1 MISKRIYPAFAMIV
15 SVMLLLMS
23 NVTVFAISGSEIDMD
38 ETGSISI
45 TIKYENNPVAGGSLT
60 LYNVA
65 SISLDD
71 GNLSYVLTSDFL
83 DFETDFSDIS
93 SDTFAKDLKNYA
105 DANKLEGKTEEVDED
120 GKVLFEGL
128 NLGLYLMVQKD
139 AADGYYEMN
148 PFVVSVPD
156 ESMGK
161 VVYNVDASP
170 KTEIIRKPV
179 EPPETETTTV
189 VPTTTA
195 YNVNAPTGAPTPTV
209 PTATTALAVIPQTGL
224 LIWPVLLL
232 AMVGFLL
239 MAIGWR
245 LKMTAKVDM
254 RASNE
259 A

>member
-1 MISKRIYPAFAMIV
+1 MVLKKIYPAFAVMLAVMIV
-15 SVMLLLMS
+15 LVNHVS
-23 NVTVFAISGSEIDMD
+23 VFAISGSEIDMD

-120 GKVLFEGL
+120 GKVSFEGL

-195 YNVNAPTGAPTPTV
+195 YNVNAPAGAPTPTV
-209 PTATTALAVIPQTGL
+209 PTVIPQTGL

-232 AMVGFLL
+232 AMVGLLL

-245 LKMTAKVDM
+245 LKMTAKADM

>member
-1 MISKRIYPAFAMIV
+1 MVLKKIYPAFAVMLAVMIV
-15 SVMLLLMS
+15 LVNHVS
-23 NVTVFAISGSEIDMD
+23 VFAISGSEIDMD

-71 GNLSYVLTSDFL
+71 GNLSYVLTSDFSE
-83 DFETDFSDIS
+83 FETDFSDIS

-209 PTATTALAVIPQTGL
+209 PTVIPQTGL

-232 AMVGFLL
+232 AMVGLLL

>member
-1 MISKRIYPAFAMIV
+1 MVLKKIYPAFAVMLAVMIV
-15 SVMLLLMS
+15 LVNHVS
-23 NVTVFAISGSEIDMD
+23 VFAISGSEIDMD

-65 SISLDD
+65 SISLDG

-120 GKVLFEGL
+120 GKVSFEGL

-195 YNVNAPTGAPTPTV
+195 YNVNAPAGAPTPTV
-209 PTATTALAVIPQTGL
+209 PTVIPQTGL

-232 AMVGFLL
+232 AMVGLLL

>member
-1 MISKRIYPAFAMIV
+1 MVLKKIYPAFAVMLAVMIV
-15 SVMLLLMS
+15 LVNHVS
-23 NVTVFAISGSEIDMD
+23 VFAISGSEIDMD

-120 GKVLFEGL
+120 GKVSFEGL

-195 YNVNAPTGAPTPTV
+195 YNVNAPAGAPTPTV
-209 PTATTALAVIPQTGL
+209 PTVIPQTGL

>member
-1 MISKRIYPAFAMIV
+1 MISKRIYPAFVMIL

-23 NVTVFAISGSEIDMD
+23 NVTVFAVSGSEIDMD

-120 GKVLFEGL
+120 GKVSFEGL

-148 PFVVSVPD
+148 GTWELKEDVCTLNVENDKCGDKYVTGGQYSNGGQRFPLVFQNVYDP
-156 ESMGK
+156 
-161 VVYNVDASP
+161 YNV
-170 KTEIIRKPV
+170 
-179 EPPETETTTV
+179 
-189 VPTTTA
+189 
-195 YNVNAPTGAPTPTV
+195 
-209 PTATTALAVIPQTGL
+209 LAVAEKLEYPKY
-224 LIWPVLLL
+224 P
-232 AMVGFLL
+232 
-239 MAIGWR
+239 
-245 LKMTAKVDM
+245 K
-254 RASNE
+254 
-259 A
+259 

>member
-23 NVTVFAISGSEIDMD
+23 NVTVFAVSGSEIDMD

-71 GNLSYVLTSDFL
+71 GNLSYVLTSDFSE
-83 DFETDFSDIS
+83 FETDFSDIS

-120 GKVLFEGL
+120 GKVSFEGL

-209 PTATTALAVIPQTGL
+209 PTVIPQTGL

-232 AMVGFLL
+232 AMVGLLL

>member
-23 NVTVFAISGSEIDMD
+23 NVTVFAVSGSEIDMD

-71 GNLSYVLTSDFL
+71 GNLSYVLTSDFSE
-83 DFETDFSDIS
+83 FETDFSDIS

-120 GKVLFEGL
+120 GKVSFEGL

-195 YNVNAPTGAPTPTV
+195 YNVNAPAGAPTPTV
-209 PTATTALAVIPQTGL
+209 PTVIPQTGL

-232 AMVGFLL
+232 AMVGLLL

>member
-1 MISKRIYPAFAMIV
+1 MVLKKIYPAFAVMLAVMIV
-15 SVMLLLMS
+15 LVNHVS
-23 NVTVFAISGSEIDMD
+23 VFAISGSEIDMD

-120 GKVLFEGL
+120 GKVSFEGL

-209 PTATTALAVIPQTGL
+209 PTVIPQTGL

-232 AMVGFLL
+232 AMVGLLL

>member
-1 MISKRIYPAFAMIV
+1 MVLKKIYPAFAVMLAVMIV
-15 SVMLLLMS
+15 LVNHVS
-23 NVTVFAISGSEIDMD
+23 VFAISGSEIDMD

-65 SISLDD
+65 SISLDG
-71 GNLSYVLTSDFL
+71 GNLSYVLTSDFSE
-83 DFETDFSDIS
+83 FETDFSDIS

-209 PTATTALAVIPQTGL
+209 PTVIPQTGL

-232 AMVGFLL
+232 AMVGLLL

>member
-1 MISKRIYPAFAMIV
+1 MVLKKIYPAFAVMLAVMIV
-15 SVMLLLMS
+15 LVNHVS
-23 NVTVFAISGSEIDMD
+23 VFAISGSEIDMD

-120 GKVLFEGL
+120 GKVSFEGL

-209 PTATTALAVIPQTGL
+209 PTVIPQTGL

>member
-23 NVTVFAISGSEIDMD
+23 NVTVFAVSGSEIDMD

-71 GNLSYVLTSDFL
+71 GNLSYVLTSDFSE
-83 DFETDFSDIS
+83 FETDFSDIS

-209 PTATTALAVIPQTGL
+209 PTVIPQTGL

>member
-1 MISKRIYPAFAMIV
+1 MVLKKIYPAFAVMLAVMIV
-15 SVMLLLMS
+15 LVNHVS
-23 NVTVFAISGSEIDMD
+23 VFAISGSEIDMD

-45 TIKYENNPVAGGSLT
+45 TIKYENNQVAGGSLT

-120 GKVLFEGL
+120 GKVSFEGL

-209 PTATTALAVIPQTGL
+209 PTVIPQTGL

>member
-1 MISKRIYPAFAMIV
+1 MVLKKIYPAFAVMLAVMIV
-15 SVMLLLMS
+15 LVNHVS
-23 NVTVFAISGSEIDMD
+23 VFAISGSEIDMD

-65 SISLDD
+65 SISLDG

-120 GKVLFEGL
+120 GKVSFEGL

-209 PTATTALAVIPQTGL
+209 PTVIPQTGL

>member
-1 MISKRIYPAFAMIV
+1 MVLKKIYPAFAVMLAVMIV
-15 SVMLLLMS
+15 LVNHVS
-23 NVTVFAISGSEIDMD
+23 VFAISGSEIDMD

-65 SISLDD
+65 SISLDG

-120 GKVLFEGL
+120 GKVSFEGL

-195 YNVNAPTGAPTPTV
+195 YNVNAPAGAPTPTV
-209 PTATTALAVIPQTGL
+209 PTVIPQTGL

>member
-1 MISKRIYPAFAMIV
+1 MVLKKIYPAFAVMLAVMIV
-15 SVMLLLMS
+15 LVNHVS
-23 NVTVFAISGSEIDMD
+23 VFAISGSEIDMD

-93 SDTFAKDLKNYA
+93 SDTFAKDLKDYA
-105 DANKLEGKTEEVDED
+105 DTNKLEGKTEEVDED
-120 GKVLFEGL
+120 GKVSFEGL

-195 YNVNAPTGAPTPTV
+195 YNVNAPAGAPTPTV
-209 PTATTALAVIPQTGL
+209 PTVIPQTGL

-232 AMVGFLL
+232 AMVGLLL

>member
-1 MISKRIYPAFAMIV
+1 MVLKKIYPAFAVMLAVMIV
-15 SVMLLLMS
+15 LVNHVS
-23 NVTVFAISGSEIDMD
+23 VFAISGSEIDMD

-120 GKVLFEGL
+120 GKVSFEGL

-195 YNVNAPTGAPTPTV
+195 YNVNAPAGAPTPTV
-209 PTATTALAVIPQTGL
+209 PTVIPQTGL

-232 AMVGFLL
+232 AMVGLLL